1 MSEWSE
7 VKSIYFD
14 TDSVR
19 SYEEINAEKHG
30 NYSLG
35 YINYFKREWTAI
47 TGKLKRF
54 PKVMSIPL
62 VPEDR
67 HHEKMKRIKI

>member
-19 SYEEINAEKHG
+19 SYEEIKTEKHG

-35 YINYFKREWTAI
+35 YINYFKREWDAI

-54 PKVMSIPL
+54 PKVLSMPL